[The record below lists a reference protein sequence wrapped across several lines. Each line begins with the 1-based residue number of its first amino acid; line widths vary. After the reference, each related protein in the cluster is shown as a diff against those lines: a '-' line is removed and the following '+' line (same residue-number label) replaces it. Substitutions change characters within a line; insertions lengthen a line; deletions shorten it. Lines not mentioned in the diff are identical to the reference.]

1 MNERLIFNP
10 KQLTSA
16 RIARGLTMKEL
27 AEKAEL
33 SRQMIS
39 NYESGKTIPKADSI
53 LKLISVLQFP
63 VVSFQ
68 QIHLNCI
75 QAQLF
80 RSRSAATKKVR
91 DMQKERLKYVQ
102 EVYKVL
108 ATYVNFPKVCLPELI
123 EKSIYEITEEEIV
136 KKAEELR
143 KIWGLDLISPVPNLI
158 QLAEQNGVIISEANM
173 SNPTLDAVSRWMIGR
188 PFIMLTDNHE
198 SAVRRRFNVAH
209 ELGHILL
216 HNGVESIHEYSQT
229 ELKNII
235 EYQANLFAAHFLLPS
250 AAFSDSLLSI
260 SLEYYI
266 DLKKY
271 WKVSLQSMIQ
281 KHTH

>member
-63 VVSFQ
+63 RSFFSADTFE
-68 QIHLNCI
+68 LYSG
-75 QAQLF
+75 ATFF

-108 ATYVNFPKVCLPELI
+108 ALSLI
-123 EKSIYEITEEEIV
+123 
-136 KKAEELR
+136 
-143 KIWGLDLISPVPNLI
+143 
-158 QLAEQNGVIISEANM
+158 
-173 SNPTLDAVSRWMIGR
+173 
-188 PFIMLTDNHE
+188 
-198 SAVRRRFNVAH
+198 
-209 ELGHILL
+209 HI
-216 HNGVESIHEYSQT
+216 
-229 ELKNII
+229 
-235 EYQANLFAAHFLLPS
+235 
-250 AAFSDSLLSI
+250 
-260 SLEYYI
+260 
-266 DLKKY
+266 
-271 WKVSLQSMIQ
+271 
-281 KHTH
+281 

>member
-91 DMQKERLKYVQ
+91 DK
-102 EVYKVL
+102 
-108 ATYVNFPKVCLPELI
+108 
-123 EKSIYEITEEEIV
+123 KS
-136 KKAEELR
+136 
-143 KIWGLDLISPVPNLI
+143 G
-158 QLAEQNGVIISEANM
+158 
-173 SNPTLDAVSRWMIGR
+173 
-188 PFIMLTDNHE
+188 
-198 SAVRRRFNVAH
+198 
-209 ELGHILL
+209 
-216 HNGVESIHEYSQT
+216 
-229 ELKNII
+229 
-235 EYQANLFAAHFLLPS
+235 
-250 AAFSDSLLSI
+250 
-260 SLEYYI
+260 
-266 DLKKY
+266 
-271 WKVSLQSMIQ
+271 
-281 KHTH
+281 

>member
-1 MNERLIFNP
+1 M
-10 KQLTSA
+10 
-16 RIARGLTMKEL
+16 
-27 AEKAEL
+27 
-33 SRQMIS
+33 
-39 NYESGKTIPKADSI
+39 
-53 LKLISVLQFP
+53 
-63 VVSFQ
+63 
-68 QIHLNCI
+68 
-75 QAQLF
+75 
-80 RSRSAATKKVR
+80 
-91 DMQKERLKYVQ
+91 
-102 EVYKVL
+102 
-108 ATYVNFPKVCLPELI
+108 
-123 EKSIYEITEEEIV
+123 
-136 KKAEELR
+136 
-143 KIWGLDLISPVPNLI
+143 ISPVPNLI

-281 KHTH
+281 KTYTLALINDDQRLYLNKRIAKVYHMILEHQVIPASQLNQAFKLPKEEIEKILGTAIQTEQDKTEIVLELLRSNE

>member
-63 VVSFQ
+63 RSFFSADTFE
-68 QIHLNCI
+68 LYSG
-75 QAQLF
+75 ATFF

-188 PFIMLTDNHE
+188 PFIMLTDNQIG
-198 SAVRRRFNVAH
+198 RAH
-209 ELGHILL
+209 
-216 HNGVESIHEYSQT
+216 V
-229 ELKNII
+229 
-235 EYQANLFAAHFLLPS
+235 
-250 AAFSDSLLSI
+250 
-260 SLEYYI
+260 
-266 DLKKY
+266 
-271 WKVSLQSMIQ
+271 
-281 KHTH
+281 

>member
-63 VVSFQ
+63 RSFFSADTFE
-68 QIHLNCI
+68 LYSG
-75 QAQLF
+75 ATFF

-260 SLEYYI
+260 SL
-266 DLKKY
+266 
-271 WKVSLQSMIQ
+271 
-281 KHTH
+281 

>member
-53 LKLISVLQFP
+53 LKLISVFP

-80 RSRSAATKKVR
+80 LEAEVR
-91 DMQKERLKYVQ
+91 QR
-102 EVYKVL
+102 
-108 ATYVNFPKVCLPELI
+108 
-123 EKSIYEITEEEIV
+123 
-136 KKAEELR
+136 R
-143 KIWGLDLISPVPNLI
+143 K
-158 QLAEQNGVIISEANM
+158 
-173 SNPTLDAVSRWMIGR
+173 
-188 PFIMLTDNHE
+188 
-198 SAVRRRFNVAH
+198 
-209 ELGHILL
+209 
-216 HNGVESIHEYSQT
+216 
-229 ELKNII
+229 
-235 EYQANLFAAHFLLPS
+235 
-250 AAFSDSLLSI
+250 
-260 SLEYYI
+260 
-266 DLKKY
+266 
-271 WKVSLQSMIQ
+271 
-281 KHTH
+281 

>member
-63 VVSFQ
+63 VVFQ

-91 DMQKERLKYVQ
+91 DMQKERLKYARSV
-102 EVYKVL
+102 
-108 ATYVNFPKVCLPELI
+108 
-123 EKSIYEITEEEIV
+123 
-136 KKAEELR
+136 
-143 KIWGLDLISPVPNLI
+143 
-158 QLAEQNGVIISEANM
+158 
-173 SNPTLDAVSRWMIGR
+173 
-188 PFIMLTDNHE
+188 
-198 SAVRRRFNVAH
+198 
-209 ELGHILL
+209 
-216 HNGVESIHEYSQT
+216 
-229 ELKNII
+229 
-235 EYQANLFAAHFLLPS
+235 
-250 AAFSDSLLSI
+250 
-260 SLEYYI
+260 
-266 DLKKY
+266 
-271 WKVSLQSMIQ
+271 
-281 KHTH
+281 